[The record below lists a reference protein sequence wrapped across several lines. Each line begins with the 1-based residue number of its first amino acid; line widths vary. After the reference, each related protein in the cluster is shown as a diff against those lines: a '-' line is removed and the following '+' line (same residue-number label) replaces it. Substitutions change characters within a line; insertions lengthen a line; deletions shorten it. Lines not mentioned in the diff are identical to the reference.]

1 MDKELAQTAIQFLRR
16 DCKMSVD
23 EIQTMQSVLN
33 ALAIDA
39 GLAQAPAEVV
49 DVEPKNEYIL

>member
-49 DVEPKNEYIL
+49 DVEPKKETK